1 MKHTWNVTLILAGLF
16 LASQLLGLSLLYS
29 ASSVGTDEFGRPV
42 LIYQETIL
50 GPRPDIQGP
59 ETLAL
64 LLSSVAFGTV
74 FILLIIRFGR
84 FGIWKAF
91 FFFTVFI
98 TIWVALAVMIDAVVA
113 LGIAI
118 VAAALKVRARNV
130 MIHNLTEPFLYAGM
144 ALILVPLLSVP
155 WALALLAVISV
166 YDYWAVFR
174 SKHMVTIAKGL
185 QKSMVFAGL
194 SIPYKRSGEIESKY
208 DKPKGK
214 KPKKGDYETEEVNT
228 AGLGGGDIAFPLLF
242 TGTVLQALVLS
253 GLPKASAFLLTLIL
267 PAVLTATLVLMLW
280 KASKGKFYPAMPVLS
295 AGCVVGYLLVL
306 GVAWVV

>member
-16 LASQLLGLSLLYS
+16 LASQLLGLALLYNIF
-29 ASSVGTDEFGRPV
+29 SVGTDEFGRPV
-42 LIYQETIL
+42 LVYQETIL

-59 ETLAL
+59 ETLIL

-74 FILLIIRFGR
+74 FILLVIRFGR

-98 TIWVALAVMIDAVVA
+98 TIWVALAVMIDAMVA
-113 LGIAI
+113 LGIAV
-118 VAAALKVRARNV
+118 VAAALKVRAGNV
-130 MIHNLTEPFLYAGM
+130 FIHNLTEPFLYAGM

-155 WALALLAVISV
+155 WALALLAVISI

-185 QKSMVFAGL
+185 QKSTVFAGL
-194 SIPYKRSGEIESKY
+194 SIPYKKSGEIESRYEKS
-208 DKPKGK
+208 KGRAR
-214 KPKKGDYETEEVNT
+214 KGDYETEEVNT

-267 PAVLTATLVLMLW
+267 PAVLTITLVLMLL

-295 AGCVVGYLLVL
+295 AGCLIGYLLVL
-306 GVAWVV
+306 GAAWVV